1 MGKYIKKYK
10 GLSFN
15 LLKFYLIQFILL
27 FCLASCS
34 NVSIGD
40 KMFVRKIDYSFSFSK
55 MKDSSLN
62 QFKMKYGSDFVYKE
76 LDTSI
81 KRLYV
86 NHLTFKG
93 KDVYFPKPP
102 LYFEFKNDKMSEFG
116 VIKPGFSSLI
126 FKRFENGQK
135 FVKKEKIF
143 PTTKK

>member
-1 MGKYIKKYK
+1 MKY
-10 GLSFN
+10 
-15 LLKFYLIQFILL
+15 YLVQFLLL

-40 KMFVRKIDYSFSFSK
+40 KMFVRKIDYDYSFSK

-62 QFKMKYGSDFVYKE
+62 QFKNKFGTDFVYKE
-76 LDTSI
+76 LDSNK

-86 NHLTFKG
+86 SHITFKNRNIFF
-93 KDVYFPKPP
+93 YKPP
-102 LYFEFKNDKMSEFG
+102 LYFEFKNDIMTEFG

-135 FVKKEKIF
+135 FIKKEKVF
-143 PTTKK
+143 QTTKSK